1 MAGEGISGCFK
12 PISVTVFLP
21 STYHILPLFTIETA
35 TKNPKKKRETK
46 PNCLISLD
54 FSLGDPYGTRTR
66 VTGVRGQR
74 PRPLD
79 EGAMLCAIF

>member
-1 MAGEGISGCFK
+1 MLLPRPVNRFQVAIISHK
-12 PISVTVFLP
+12 NTLN
-21 STYHILPLFTIETA
+21 T
-35 TKNPKKKRETK
+35 TKRKREIK
-46 PNCLISLD
+46 PNRLISLY